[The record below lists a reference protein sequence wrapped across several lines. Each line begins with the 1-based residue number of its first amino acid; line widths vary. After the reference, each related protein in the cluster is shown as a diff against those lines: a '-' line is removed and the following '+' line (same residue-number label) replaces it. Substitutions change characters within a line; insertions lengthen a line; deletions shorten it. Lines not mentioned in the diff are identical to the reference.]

1 MLVQVSPQ
9 GFPQMA
15 ATARAELGHRQEQ
28 GTPSGSATCVAGA
41 QRLELSS
48 TAFPGTLAGSWIRN
62 SSWNLTGILVLF
74 FVFMVHSL
82 MPSITEGDPDG
93 TRIKSRCP
101 TWLATSL

>member
-62 SSWNLTGILVLF
+62 SSWNLTGTLVLF
-74 FVFMVHSL
+74 LSSYEREREME
-82 MPSITEGDPDG
+82 EGL
-93 TRIKSRCP
+93 SRWFTP
-101 TWLATSL
+101 